1 MTPISAATNRT
12 DKGQVEA
19 GLSRSPK
26 LQPWHLDRLAVVY
39 VRQSSPQQV
48 AENRESTD
56 RQYAL
61 AHRAVE
67 LGWPPDRVLVIDDDQ
82 GKSGTTA
89 EGRLGFQRLLAEV
102 GLDHVGLILGIEMS
116 RLARSCKD
124 WHQLLE
130 LCALFRTVL
139 ADPDGLYDPTD
150 HNDRLLLGLTGIM
163 SEAEL
168 HVLRGRMRQGLLN
181 KVRRG
186 EVFLWPPVGYVRAP
200 EGGFDF
206 DPDEQARATV
216 RLVFDQFERLGT
228 VRKVLRYLLAQGI
241 RLGIRPHAG
250 PNRGQ
255 LEWRA
260 PTRDTVTAILRRPVY
275 AGYYS
280 YGQRQT
286 DPRRRTPGRRWSGR
300 VPVPPEEYLALIP
313 DKVPAYITPDRYEAN
328 QRRLA
333 ENRARTES
341 KGAPREGPS
350 LLAGLVICGRCGKRM
365 SVHYSGRERIL
376 RYTCVTGVA
385 DARKTCRH
393 ALAGRVLD
401 RLVADRVLAALQ
413 PGALELSLA
422 AAEDVIR
429 ERTALDA
436 NWRQRVERA
445 RAAAARIERQ
455 YQVTEPEN
463 RLVGRTLE
471 RRWEEALQE
480 VRRLDEEYARFRQA
494 QPTALTRH
502 EVDQIRDL
510 ARDLPTLWG
519 APTTTS
525 ADRQQIIRFLV
536 ERVEVA
542 VEGVSDRV
550 LVTITWAGGQS
561 TRHEVTRPVGRYE
574 QTADFDRLMAR
585 VRELRAA
592 GLSFAAIAEPLNAE
606 GYRPPKCAERFHKD
620 IVGRLLKRRTP
631 GGPPEAAMDRDV
643 LGQHEWFVVDLA
655 KRLGVGKTTLHAWLQ
670 RGWVRYRRLPG
681 YRGRCVC
688 WVDAEELARLERL
701 ARAPR
706 GWWDPPPS
714 ELTTPKPRPAEAEGR
729 GRGAR

>member
-1 MTPISAATNRT
+1 MTPISAATYRT
-12 DKGQVEA
+12 GKGQVEA

-124 WHQLLE
+124 WHQLIE
-130 LCALFRTVL
+130 LCAIFRTL
-139 ADPDGLYDPTD
+139 LTDPDGLYDPTD

-186 EVFLWPPVGYVRAP
+186 ELFLWPPVGYIRCP
-200 EGGFDF
+200 DGGFDL
-206 DPDEQARATV
+206 DPDEQVRTVV

-228 VRKVLRYLLAQGI
+228 IRTVLHHLRDNDVRIGV
-241 RLGIRPHAG
+241 RPHAG
-250 PNRGQ
+250 PNRGR
-255 LEWRA
+255 LEWRL
-260 PTRDTVTAILRRPVY
+260 PTRATVTKMLQHPIY
-275 AGYYS
+275 AGYDC
-280 YGQRQT
+280 YGRKQT
-286 DPRRRTPGRRWSGR
+286 DPRRKKSGRRWSGR
-300 VPVPPEEYLALIP
+300 VVVPREEYPALIP
-313 DKVPAYITPDRYEAN
+313 DKCPADITRDRYDAN

-333 ENRARTES
+333 EDRARTES

-365 SVHYSGRERIL
+365 VVHYSGRARVL

-385 DARKTCRH
+385 DARRRCRH

-401 RLVADRVLAALQ
+401 RLVADQVLAALR
-413 PGALELSLA
+413 PGALDLSLA

-429 ERTALDA
+429 ERAALDE
-436 NWRQRVERA
+436 NWRQRLERA
-445 RAAAARIERQ
+445 RSQAARVERQ
-455 YQVTEPEN
+455 YQAAEPEN
-463 RLVGRTLE
+463 RLVARTLE

-480 VRRLDEEYARFRQA
+480 VRRLEEEYARFRQV
-494 QPTALTRH
+494 QPTTLSRA
-502 EVDQIRDL
+502 EVDQIREL
-510 ARDLPTLWG
+510 ARDLPALWD

-525 ADRQQIIRFLV
+525 ADRQRIIRFLV
-536 ERVEVA
+536 ERVEVT

-550 LVTITWAGGQS
+550 WVTVTWAGGQQ
-561 TRHEVTRPVGRYE
+561 THHETTRPVGRYE
-574 QTADFDRLMAR
+574 QTADFDRLLAC
-585 VRELRAA
+585 VRELRAS
-592 GLSFAAIAEPLNAE
+592 GQSFAAIAERLNTE
-606 GYRPPKCAERFHKD
+606 GYHPPKCAERFHKNM
-620 IVGRLLKRRTP
+620 VSRLLGRRTP
-631 GGPPEAAMDRDV
+631 GGPLGGVDRST
-643 LGQHEWFVVDLA
+643 LGRDEWFVIDLA
-655 KRLGVGKTTLHAWLQ
+655 KRLGIGKTTLHAWLQ
-670 RGWVRYRRLPG
+670 RGWVRHHRLPG
-681 YRGRCVC
+681 YRGRCIC
-688 WVDAEELARLERL
+688 WADPGELERL
-701 ARAPR
+701 DRLAQAPR
-706 GWWDPPPS
+706 GWWAPAPPP
-714 ELTTPKPRPAEAEGR
+714 ELTTPKPPPDVSTGP
-729 GRGAR
+729 GV